1 MKTDAWE
8 SFVPLTFRRRGVQRL
23 VATAAPAHDLPFLV
37 GLGRALY
44 WQHLLD
50 TGVVHSGS
58 DIARQE
64 DLHPSTVNELLR
76 LTLLAPD
83 LIERLMAGRQPR
95 PLTLMWFQRHPLPVD
110 WAEQRDLMVS
120 FE

>member
-1 MKTDAWE
+1 MKADALE
-8 SFVPLTFRRRGVQRL
+8 SFVPLIFQRRGVQRL
-23 VATAAPAHDLPFLV
+23 AATTAPTHDLPFLV

-50 TGVVHSGS
+50 NGAVRSGS

-64 DLHPSTVNELLR
+64 GLHPSTVNELLR

-95 PLTLMWFQRHPLPVD
+95 KLMLMWFQRNSLLVD
-110 WAEQRDLMVS
+110 WDGQRDLFAG